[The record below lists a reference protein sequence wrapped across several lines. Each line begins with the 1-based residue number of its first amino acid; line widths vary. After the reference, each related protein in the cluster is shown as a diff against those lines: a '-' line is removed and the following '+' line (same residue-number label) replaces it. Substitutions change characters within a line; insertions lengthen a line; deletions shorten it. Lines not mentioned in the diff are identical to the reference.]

1 MSFVRK
7 PQALASGFTLLE
19 LLVALTIFA
28 IVAVLAYGGLN
39 NILKADIQLRTQN
52 ARLAAVQ
59 WVFSQMSQDFSQQL
73 GREARD
79 EFGDRLPALQ
89 GSHDQV
95 QFSRAGWAN
104 PLQQP
109 RSQLQ
114 RVEWT
119 LARQQLTR
127 AYWLSVDRA
136 RDTLPQRTVLLE
148 PVTALRLRYLDN
160 RQQWHEV
167 WPPLS
172 VLNTTTQEL
181 PPSLAGVEVVLD
193 LPDWGPLRRIFE
205 VPLNALPPTPD
216 AEADQPATA
225 TDTTPQTASESP
237 PIRPITE
244 ITPIT
249 GIDR

>member
-1 MSFVRK
+1 MLAVRK
-7 PQALASGFTLLE
+7 PQVPASGFTLLE

-39 NILKADIQLRTQN
+39 QILKADAQLRAQQ

-59 WVFSQMSQDFSQQL
+59 WVFSQMSQDFSQHL

-89 GSHDQV
+89 GSHNQV

-119 LARQQLTR
+119 LAQQQLSR

-136 RDTLPQRTVLLE
+136 RDALPQRAVLLE
-148 PVTALRLRYLDN
+148 PVTALRLRYFDN

-167 WPPLS
+167 WPPLR
-172 VLNTTTQEL
+172 VLNTAGREL

-193 LPDWGPLRRIFE
+193 LPDWGPLRRLFE
-205 VPLNALPPTPD
+205 VPLNALPPAPD
-216 AEADQPATA
+216 TEEP
-225 TDTTPQTASESP
+225 P

-244 ITPIT
+244 I
-249 GIDR
+249 DR

>member
-1 MSFVRK
+1 MLAVRK
-7 PQALASGFTLLE
+7 PQVPASGFTLLE

-39 NILKADIQLRTQN
+39 QILKADAQLRAQQ

-59 WVFSQMSQDFSQQL
+59 WVFSQMSQDFSQHL

-89 GSHDQV
+89 GSHNQV

-119 LARQQLTR
+119 LAQQQLSR

-136 RDTLPQRTVLLE
+136 RDALPQRAVLLE
-148 PVTALRLRYLDN
+148 PVTALRLRYFDN

-167 WPPLS
+167 WPPLR
-172 VLNTTTQEL
+172 VLNTAGREL

-205 VPLNALPPTPD
+205 VPLNALPPAPD
-216 AEADQPATA
+216 AE
-225 TDTTPQTASESP
+225 EP
-237 PIRPITE
+237 PPNRPITE
-244 ITPIT
+244 IE
-249 GIDR
+249 R

>member
-1 MSFVRK
+1 MLAVRK
-7 PQALASGFTLLE
+7 PQVPASGFTLLE

-39 NILKADIQLRTQN
+39 QILKADAQLRAQQ

-59 WVFSQMSQDFSQQL
+59 WVFSQMSQDFSQHL

-89 GSHDQV
+89 GSHNQV

-119 LARQQLTR
+119 LAQQQLSR

-136 RDTLPQRTVLLE
+136 RDALPQRAVLLE
-148 PVTALRLRYLDN
+148 PVTALRLRYFDN

-167 WPPLS
+167 WPPLR
-172 VLNTTTQEL
+172 VLNTAGREL

-193 LPDWGPLRRIFE
+193 LPDWGSLRRLFE
-205 VPLNALPPTPD
+205 VPLNALPPAPD
-216 AEADQPATA
+216 TEEP
-225 TDTTPQTASESP
+225 P

-244 ITPIT
+244 I
-249 GIDR
+249 DR

>member
-1 MSFVRK
+1 MLAVRK
-7 PQALASGFTLLE
+7 PQVPASGFTLLE

-39 NILKADIQLRTQN
+39 QILKADAQLRAQQ

-59 WVFSQMSQDFSQQL
+59 WVFSQMSQDFSQHL

-89 GSHDQV
+89 GSHNQV

-109 RSQLQ
+109 RSQVQ

-119 LARQQLTR
+119 LAQQQLSR

-136 RDTLPQRTVLLE
+136 RDALPQRAVLLE
-148 PVTALRLRYLDN
+148 PVTALRLRYFDN

-167 WPPLS
+167 WPPLR
-172 VLNTTTQEL
+172 VLNTAGREL

-193 LPDWGPLRRIFE
+193 LPDWGPLRRLFE
-205 VPLNALPPTPD
+205 VPLNALPPAPD
-216 AEADQPATA
+216 TEEP
-225 TDTTPQTASESP
+225 P

-244 ITPIT
+244 I
-249 GIDR
+249 DR